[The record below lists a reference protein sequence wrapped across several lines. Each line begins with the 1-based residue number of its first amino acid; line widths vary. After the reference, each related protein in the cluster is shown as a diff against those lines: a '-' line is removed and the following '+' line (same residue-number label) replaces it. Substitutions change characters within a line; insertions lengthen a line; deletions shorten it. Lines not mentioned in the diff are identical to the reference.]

1 VWRPPHCDPPE
12 DADDVVEVGGTLV
25 KPTEAQH
32 EQAKE
37 RTEYPDH
44 QEILLSHWPR
54 HSG

>member
-54 HSG
+54 RSG